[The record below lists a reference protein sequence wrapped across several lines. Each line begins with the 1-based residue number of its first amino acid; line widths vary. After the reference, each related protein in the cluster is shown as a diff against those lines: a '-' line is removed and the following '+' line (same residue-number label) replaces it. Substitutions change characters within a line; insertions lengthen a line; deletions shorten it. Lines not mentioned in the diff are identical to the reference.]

1 MGLSPAPRKQW
12 PRLVGAT
19 LIGTGL
25 LGIALSLAGLLFVAI
40 AGAGAQQA
48 LTRQIATLD
57 QALVATADG
66 LAIAEGSVSD
76 AEAALGS
83 LSTALVNATR
93 AISDT
98 QPTLDALQDL
108 TGSTLPQT
116 IDSTRQALASAE
128 ATARVADNVLGAL
141 SFLGLRYNPEVP
153 LSDSIGQVSAS
164 LADVPAE
171 LSEVATGIAT
181 ARASLEELTG
191 DLEAV
196 ADDVDAIEESVS
208 DSAEVVAQY
217 QQVVGTLRAEIA
229 SVRETAPFWLGA
241 ARWGLF
247 LLLVWLAL
255 AQLSLL
261 AHGYELLGRAA
272 LIDAVPTVDELDPQR
287 KDPFLDQR

>member
-1 MGLSPAPRKQW
+1 
-12 PRLVGAT
+12 

-57 QALVATADG
+57 QALAATADG

-83 LSTALVNATR
+83 LNTALVNATR

-98 QPTLDALQDL
+98 RPTLDALQDL
-108 TGSTLPQT
+108 TGSSLPQT
-116 IDSTRQALASAE
+116 IGSTRQALASAE
-128 ATARVADNVLGAL
+128 ETARVADNVLGAL
-141 SFLGLRYNPEVP
+141 SFLGLRYNPAVP
-153 LSDSIGQVSAS
+153 LSDSIGEVSDS
-164 LADVPAE
+164 LADIPAE
-171 LSEVATGIAT
+171 LGEVATGIAT
-181 ARASLEELTG
+181 ASASLEELTA

-196 ADDVDAIEESVS
+196 ADDVDAIQESVS
-208 DSAEVVAQY
+208 ESADVVAQY
-217 QQVVGTLRAEIA
+217 QEVVDSLRAEVA
-229 SVRETAPFWLGA
+229 SVREAAPFWLGA

-261 AHGYELLGRAA
+261 AHGYELLRRAA
-272 LIDAVPTVDELDPQR
+272 TDDGALTVDELDPQR
-287 KDPFLDQR
+287 KSPYFDQR